1 MLPLSQRERTPTG
14 SGHGGHPLHLG
25 PRAPCSPACSCTNH
39 PLPAEAQPG
48 LLPMAITP
56 APLHPP
62 LPNSDIFSLR
72 DLSHRHKSMQLHI
85 LSPDP
90 TSLVATA
97 LFLCSP
103 FLAKLLEKVIY
114 TYVLPPSLSLPF
126 ALELSGPSPSFL
138 ELATAALVRVRG
150 DLHAA
155 EPEVSSQVPFDMIH
169 QQLRGFPGASGK
181 EPACQYRRHR
191 RRGSDRW
198 IVKIPWRRAW
208 QPTPVFLPEE
218 SHGRRSGLRSLGWHR
233 AGHD

>member
-1 MLPLSQRERTPTG
+1 
-14 SGHGGHPLHLG
+14 
-25 PRAPCSPACSCTNH
+25 
-39 PLPAEAQPG
+39 
-48 LLPMAITP
+48 
-56 APLHPP
+56 
-62 LPNSDIFSLR
+62 
-72 DLSHRHKSMQLHI
+72 MQLHI
-85 LSPDP
+85 LSSDP

-126 ALELSGPSPSFL
+126 ALERSGPSPSFL

-169 QQLRGFPGASGK
+169 QQLRGFPGGASGK
-181 EPACQYRRHR
+181 EPACQCRRHR
-191 RRGSDRW
+191 RRGFDRW

-208 QPTPVFLPEE
+208 QPTPVSLPEE
-218 SHGRRSGLRSLGWHR
+218 SHGWRNLAGYGPWGGTEPDTTERHTQCIRRGSSGPRAPSPLTPRAPACPSPLASLLLHFLSLTWGSWGPRPASQASSLSVSRSRPVLRQ
-233 AGHD
+233 